1 MPAPMSDA
9 FLQRVHTAFRRSRT
23 TKWRALEEFDGALEQ
38 VRDTWDRPEG
48 GGGDTRILQ
57 AGRVIEKGGLNFS
70 AVEGPVHD
78 GLKRQ
83 LQTEAGRFAATGVSS
98 VLHPHNPHVPIIHM
112 NVRYFSL
119 DDGTWWFGGGIDLTP
134 HYVVAD
140 EARAFHAD
148 FEAVCDRH
156 AVGGSS
162 PPSRHGNEIRISY
175 SPHRGESRGVG
186 GIFFDYIGRDGD
198 VDREAAL
205 AFCVDLASQYAA
217 IYRRRAEAFVDHP
230 VTEDERRWQGL
241 RRGRYVEFN
250 LVHDRG
256 TRFGLVSGGRTESI
270 LMSLPARAEW
280 AYDHQP
286 TEGSREAETLSILRR
301 GEAERIGWARAEP
314 VCPDRESRCIC
325 GFAG

>member
-1 MPAPMSDA
+1 MSDA
-9 FLQRVHTAFRRSRT
+9 FLHKVQSAFR
-23 TKWRALEEFDGALEQ
+23 ALQNEQVAALTELDGGLSL

-57 AGRVIEKGGLNFS
+57 NGRIIEKGGLNFS
-70 AVEGPVHD
+70 AVEGPVSA
-78 GLKRQ
+78 GLKQQ
-83 LQTEAGRFAATGVSS
+83 LQTAAGRFAATGVSS

-134 HYVVAD
+134 HYVVEE
-140 EARAFHAD
+140 EAQAFHAD
-148 FEAVCDRH
+148 LKSVCDRH
-156 AVGGSS
+156 ALADY
-162 PPSRHGNEIRISY
+162 PAFKAWADRYFYI
-175 SPHRGESRGVG
+175 PHRGESRGVG
-186 GIFFDYIGRDGD
+186 GIFFDHLGRGGD

-205 AFCVDLASQYAA
+205 AFCVDLAGQFAA
-217 IYRRRAEAFVDHP
+217 IYGRRALPFTDRPA
-230 VTEDERRWQGL
+230 TEEKRRWQGL

-280 AYDHQP
+280 AYHHQP
-286 TEGSREAETLSILRR
+286 ESGSPEAETLAILRR
-301 GEAERIGWARAEP
+301 GEAGTDWLGLHA
-314 VCPDRESRCIC
+314 
-325 GFAG
+325 

>member
-1 MPAPMSDA
+1 MSEA
-9 FLQRVHTAFRRSRT
+9 FLQRVHTAFRDVQNDQV
-23 TKWRALEEFDGALEQ
+23 ALLREFDGALEQ

-48 GGGDTRILQ
+48 GGGDTRIFRE
-57 AGRVIEKGGLNFS
+57 GRVIEKGGLNFS

-134 HYVVAD
+134 HYVVAE
-140 EARAFHAD
+140 EAQAFHAD
-148 FEAVCDRH
+148 LKAVCDRH
-156 AVGGSS
+156 IVADY
-162 PPSRHGNEIRISY
+162 PAFKAWADRYFY

-186 GIFFDYIGRDGD
+186 GIFFDHVGRDGQA
-198 VDREAAL
+198 DREAAL
-205 AFCVDLASQYAA
+205 AFCVDLASQYAH
-217 IYRRRAEAFVDHP
+217 IYRRRAAAFVDHP
-230 VTEDERRWQGL
+230 VTEKERHWQGL

-286 TEGSREAETLSILRR
+286 EPGSREAETLDILRR
-301 GEAERIGWARAEP
+301 GEAGTDWLGLHA
-314 VCPDRESRCIC
+314 
-325 GFAG
+325 

>member
-1 MPAPMSDA
+1 MTDSFLAQVQDA
-9 FLQRVHTAFRRSRT
+9 YRQVQNEQVA
-23 TKWRALEEFDGALEQ
+23 ALEAFDGRLET

-48 GGGDTRILQ
+48 GGGDTRILRN
-57 AGRVIEKGGLNFS
+57 GRVIEKGGLNFS
-70 AVEGPVHD
+70 AVQGAVSP
-78 GLKRQ
+78 GLKQ
-83 LQTEAGRFAATGVSS
+83 QMNTEAGRFAATGVSS

-148 FEAVCDRH
+148 LKAVCDRH
-156 AVGGSS
+156 AVADH
-162 PPSRHGNEIRISY
+162 PAFKAWADRYFY

-186 GIFFDYIGRDGD
+186 GIFFDYVGRDGD

-217 IYRRRAEAFVDHP
+217 VYRRRAEAFVDHP

-286 TEGSREAETLSILRR
+286 AEGSREAQTLAILRR
-301 GEAERIGWARAEP
+301 GEAGTDWL
-314 VCPDRESRCIC
+314 
-325 GFAG
+325 GAG

>member
-1 MPAPMSDA
+1 MSEA
-9 FLQRVHTAFRRSRT
+9 FLQRVHTAFRDVQNDQV
-23 TKWRALEEFDGALEQ
+23 ALLREFDGALEQ

-134 HYVVAD
+134 HYVVAE
-140 EARAFHAD
+140 EAQAFHAD
-148 FEAVCDRH
+148 LKDVCDRH
-156 AVGGSS
+156 SVADY
-162 PPSRHGNEIRISY
+162 PAFKAWADRYFY

-186 GIFFDYIGRDGD
+186 GIFFDHIGRDGQA
-198 VDREAAL
+198 DREAAL
-205 AFCVDLASQYAA
+205 AFCVDLASQYAH
-217 IYRRRAEAFVDHP
+217 IYRRRAAAFVDHP
-230 VTEDERRWQGL
+230 VTDEERHWQGL

-286 TEGSREAETLSILRR
+286 ESGSREAETLDILRR
-301 GEAERIGWARAEP
+301 GEAGTDWLGLHA
-314 VCPDRESRCIC
+314 
-325 GFAG
+325 